1 MKRNILVLT
10 IFVIFFVVRWW
21 SLPSQLPKEWRSES
35 VLRYSVTILEKPEY
49 SDSKT
54 IVHSGMWYIPIKGYK
69 EIIPGSRVVF
79 EGVVEP
85 KWVLGKVSQI
95 KMIEPKVTEIKH
107 TRCVGALHTGCV
119 MVTLGNL
126 RERWVGKLQQTLP
139 EPMAS
144 LAAGILLGIKGR
156 MPEDFYQALVN
167 TGTLHIVAASG
178 YNVSIVAEVLM
189 KIVGRVVTR
198 GVGIGIGVLG
208 IVMYVGVAGGSASV
222 VRAGVMGSLT
232 LIAYYFGRPAEARR
246 LLWVTV
252 GAMLLYNPLYIVDIG
267 FQLSVVATAGL
278 LYVEP
283 WMNKHKSQILKF
295 SNLGIEK
302 FLSDYLYP
310 TLAATVATLPVI
322 LCHFGRVS
330 LISPLVNMLI
340 LPIVPLLMG
349 MTAGILVGGQLVA
362 WMTYPI
368 LAYMVWVIRWFG

>member
-1 MKRNILVLT
+1 
-10 IFVIFFVVRWW
+10 
-21 SLPSQLPKEWRSES
+21 
-35 VLRYSVTILEKPEY
+35 
-49 SDSKT
+49 
-54 IVHSGMWYIPIKGYK
+54 
-69 EIIPGSRVVF
+69 
-79 EGVVEP
+79 
-85 KWVLGKVSQI
+85 
-95 KMIEPKVTEIKH
+95 
-107 TRCVGALHTGCV
+107 
-119 MVTLGNL
+119 
-126 RERWVGKLQQTLP
+126 
-139 EPMAS
+139 
-144 LAAGILLGIKGR
+144 
-156 MPEDFYQALVN
+156 
-167 TGTLHIVAASG
+167 
-178 YNVSIVAEVLM
+178 
-189 KIVGRVVTR
+189 
-198 GVGIGIGVLG
+198 
-208 IVMYVGVAGGSASV
+208 
-222 VRAGVMGSLT
+222 VMGSLT

-252 GAMLLYNPLYIVDIG
+252 GAMLLYNPLYIVDVG